1 MNDIHKSPK
10 TNKGF
15 IYILSNASMPNI
27 FKVGLTT
34 NSVKQRIQELNST
47 GVPTAFELVKKY
59 EIQESYL
66 QIVERLAH
74 KKLKSKE
81 QHHGKEFFNG
91 PLKSIE
97 AAVEDA
103 IFEKTGEVAIEL
115 VGSAIKR
122 KKDEEEFKQK
132 VKERQYLENQLT
144 DQQRLNYITS
154 TKKTRKESES
164 FLDKY
169 VYGPIGFI
177 CIAGFAI
184 ALLFAGAIGWLIA
197 AGLLWYFYAEYTKPE
212 KDLIEQSEKIF
223 PYKSTEEIE
232 HLVRSGKEFQ
242 STYINESNYGSTT
255 TTIIMCKCSQRL
267 RIPLGKH
274 IDVTCPKCRR
284 SFRIAT

>member
-1 MNDIHKSPK
+1 
-10 TNKGF
+10 
-15 IYILSNASMPNI
+15 MPNI

-47 GVPTAFELVKKY
+47 GVPTTFELVKKY

-66 QIVERLAH
+66 QTVERLAH

-115 VGSAIKR
+115 VGAAIKR

-132 VKERQYLENQLT
+132 VKERQNLENQLT

-169 VYGPIGFI
+169 VYAPIGII

-197 AGLLWYFYAEYTKPE
+197 AGLVWYFYAEYTKPE
-212 KDLIEQSEKIF
+212 KDLIEQSEKNF

-232 HLVRSGKEFQ
+232 HLVRSGKEFR
-242 STYINESNYGSTT
+242 STDINESTYGSTTTT